1 MFEWR
6 LQQLA
11 SGASLKVA
19 ELKSTHAI
27 LRFSMN
33 SGLTQNV
40 FIVPYDEVWEFS
52 VQSAIQFYNP
62 AEFPQVLLAALLVQ
76 NTKNKRAFW
85 CIEQLNGKYVLS
97 GMLNFPADNL
107 TPVEF
112 DRICRALVTEVDKL
126 ETAFLRR

>member
-11 SGASLKVA
+11 SGASLRVS

-40 FIVPYDEVWEFS
+40 FIVPYNEVWEFS
-52 VQSAIQFYNP
+52 VQSAIKFYN
-62 AEFPQVLLAALLVQ
+62 ATEFPQALLATLFVQ
-76 NTKNKRAFW
+76 NSKNKRAFW
-85 CIEQLNGKYVLS
+85 CIEQLGGEYVLS

-107 TPVEF
+107 TPAEF
-112 DRICRALVTEVDKL
+112 SRICNALVTEVDKL
-126 ETAFLRR
+126 EMVFLRR